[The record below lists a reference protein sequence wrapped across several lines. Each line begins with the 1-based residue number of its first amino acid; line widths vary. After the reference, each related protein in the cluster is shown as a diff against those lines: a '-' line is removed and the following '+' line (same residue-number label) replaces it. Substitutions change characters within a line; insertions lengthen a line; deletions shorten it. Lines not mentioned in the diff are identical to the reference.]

1 MLAPVVCCPHRMAK
15 TFDTISEAKDTN
27 YLFLFAQRTLAL
39 QHEPP
44 TPPPLNVLGLLC
56 QTIKAMVELGVWLWE
71 KCNKYAPAPEVG
83 MQTACALACVRFPAG
98 PKREAMALL
107 EQSLRRAGVEEA
119 TAVASVL
126 CAYCKPQQEIAKLAE
141 KITEYIINHQDDAA
155 QEDRWRTI
163 MKREM
168 TNNFRKV
175 KEVHEKVETEMQEQK
190 EAIAKQHKDMQVLF
204 EKVLLKLDQPLQ
216 G

>member
-1 MLAPVVCCPHRMAK
+1 MRHIVKPLALALYWYFASGFHMLAPVVCCPHRMAK

-56 QTIKAMVELGVWLWE
+56 QTIKAMVELGEWLWKE
-71 KCNKYAPAPEVG
+71 CNTHALAPEVAI
-83 MQTACALACVRFPAG
+83 QTAAAEV
-98 PKREAMALL
+98 
-107 EQSLRRAGVEEA
+107 LR
-119 TAVASVL
+119 
-126 CAYCKPQQEIAKLAE
+126 AYCKPQQEIAKLAE

-163 MKREM
+163 MKRDM
-168 TNNFRKV
+168 TNSFRKV
-175 KEVHEKVETEMQEQK
+175 KEEMHKKFETDMQEQK
-190 EAIAKQHKDMQVLF
+190 EAIAKQHKEMQGLF
-204 EKVLLKLDQPLQ
+204 EKVLFKLDQPLQ

>member
-1 MLAPVVCCPHRMAK
+1 MAK

-56 QTIKAMVELGVWLWE
+56 QTIKAMVELGEWLRK
-71 KCNKYAPAPEVG
+71 KCNTHADVG
-83 MQTACALACVRFPAG
+83 MQTARALACVRFPAG

-126 CAYCKPQQEIAKLAE
+126 RAYCGPQKELAKLAV

-155 QEDRWRTI
+155 QEDRWRTS
-163 MKREM
+163 MKRDM

-175 KEVHEKVETEMQEQK
+175 KEEMHTMVETALQEQN
-190 EAIAKQHKDMQVLF
+190 EATAKQHKEMQGLF
-204 EKVLLKLDQPLQ
+204 EKVLFKLDQPLQ